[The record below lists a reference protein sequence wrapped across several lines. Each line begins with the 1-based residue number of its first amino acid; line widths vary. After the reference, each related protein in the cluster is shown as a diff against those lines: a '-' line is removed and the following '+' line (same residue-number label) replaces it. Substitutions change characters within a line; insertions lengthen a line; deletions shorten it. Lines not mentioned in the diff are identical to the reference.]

1 VISLKKNI
9 CIVILSLFIY
19 NSFGFLAV
27 HPLLSMYYKN
37 LGLQKTEKTS
47 EEELIEFMIFN
58 KKDITENKI
67 DFKWIHSREFKY
79 NGEMYDVVKKEE
91 NDKQFFLYCIND
103 KKEEKL
109 EEEFAKKVQ
118 DNSANSKHR
127 QVSNHL
133 NISLSEPVQTNS
145 ISVEPVYKFNFYN
158 ILTDCYKS
166 INLDIPSPP
175 PRLS

>member
-9 CIVILSLFIY
+9 SIVILSLFIY

-37 LGLQKTEKTS
+37 LGLQKTEKTL

-91 NDKQFFLYCIND
+91 NDKQLFLYCIND

-109 EEEFAKKVQ
+109 EEEFAKKVE
-118 DNSANSKHR
+118 DSSANTKYR
-127 QVSNHL
+127 QLSNHF
-133 NISLSEPVQTNS
+133 NILLSEPIFKDKLS
-145 ISVEPVYKFNFYN
+145 FGPVYDFSFYN
-158 ILTDCYKS
+158 KLPDCYNS

-175 PRLS
+175 PRRT